1 MKKTIL
7 AALALLVCVS
17 AAAQLNVKKKQ
28 AATETIATVRS
39 GAVKL
44 VARDSVICAIFP
56 STNQFDDAGVFF
68 LGKGAASA
76 IETLDDMVA
85 LIAEG
90 EIGSGVDVE
99 QAGKTV
105 RLRVDKQLGVRVLY
119 LDFPGQAG
127 LISTSKGEL
136 EKMKS
141 ALVKWGK

>member
-1 MKKTIL
+1 
-7 AALALLVCVS
+7 
-17 AAAQLNVKKKQ
+17 
-28 AATETIATVRS
+28 
-39 GAVKL
+39 
-44 VARDSVICAIFP
+44 
-56 STNQFDDAGVFF
+56 
-68 LGKGAASA
+68 
-76 IETLDDMVA
+76 MVA

-90 EIGSGVDVE
+90 EIGSGVDVD